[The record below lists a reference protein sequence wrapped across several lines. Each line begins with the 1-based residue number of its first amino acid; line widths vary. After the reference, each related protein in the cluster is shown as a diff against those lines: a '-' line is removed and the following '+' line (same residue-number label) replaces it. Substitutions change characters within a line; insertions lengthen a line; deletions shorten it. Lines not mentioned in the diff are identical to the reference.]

1 MKEERE
7 KEEECGACMEK
18 GREKEITDSKSR
30 QDDARHPSSFW
41 LGHYQGVIK
50 LQSLLFLLL
59 FVSSFHFFSFRGGLC
74 VALCEWRGRKEPI
87 EGGREGKQA
96 LFCFTEAPFTHS

>member
-1 MKEERE
+1 VVHAYMK
-7 KEEECGACMEK
+7 K
-18 GREKEITDSKSR
+18 GRGKENTDSKSR

-59 FVSSFHFFSFRGGLC
+59 FVSSFHLFSFRGGF
-74 VALCEWRGRKEPI
+74 VWHFVNGEEGRN
-87 EGGREGKQA
+87 R
-96 LFCFTEAPFTHS
+96 